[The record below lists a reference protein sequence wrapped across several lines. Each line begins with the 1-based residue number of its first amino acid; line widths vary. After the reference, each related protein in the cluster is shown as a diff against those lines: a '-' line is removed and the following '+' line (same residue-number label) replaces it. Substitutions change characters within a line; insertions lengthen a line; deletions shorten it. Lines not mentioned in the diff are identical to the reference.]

1 MSCLTLPTSLV
12 LVLLTLLTLPGC
24 AVAPATEARA
34 ATFDTGAD
42 PAAWVPVPAGDFL
55 SGPHAERATIER
67 PYEIMRTPVTNTQLA
82 AYLSSALAARKVRV
96 DGQRIVGWY
105 PGDVFRGV
113 RHEQRIDAG
122 DYPHFPLDA
131 PMARVRVANGVAT
144 VTPGY
149 EQHPA
154 THVTWFGARAY
165 CESIGGSLPT
175 EAQWEKA
182 ARGTDGRAYPWGQ
195 EILPGNAN
203 YYGSRDPYEV
213 GVGPQGDTT
222 PVGFYNGRVHAGFA
236 TLDSPSPYGAYD
248 MAGNVWQW
256 TADVHEG
263 QHYRYLRGG
272 SRADYAYD
280 LRVWTRNSAP
290 PDYSSSSVGFRCVRA
305 VAG

>member
-1 MSCLTLPTSLV
+1 MTRR
-12 LVLLTLLTLPGC
+12 LLLSALLALALLSGC
-24 AVAPATEARA
+24 APASQAGRQPPA
-34 ATFDTGAD
+34 FDTGAD
-42 PAAWVPVPAGDFL
+42 PTAWVSVPAGEFR
-55 SGPHAERATIER
+55 SGPHAERATIDR
-67 PYEIMRTPVTNTQLA
+67 PYQIMRTPVTNARYASFLGHA
-82 AYLSSALAARKVRV
+82 AASGSVRV
-96 DGQRIVGWY
+96 QGQRIVGPY

-122 DYPHFPLDA
+122 DWPHFPLDA
-131 PMARVRVANGVAT
+131 PTARVTYSAGAFAVA
-144 VTPGY
+144 PGY

-165 CESIGGSLPT
+165 CESTGGSLPT

-195 EILPGNAN
+195 EIQPGNAN
-203 YYGSRDPYEV
+203 YYNSRDPFEA

-222 PVGFYNGRVHAGFA
+222 PVGFYGGRTHAGFA
-236 TLDSPSPYGAYD
+236 TLDSPSPHGAYD

-290 PDYSSSSVGFRCVRA
+290 PDHSSQNFGFRCARST
-305 VAG
+305 AG